1 MARRHNGRA
10 STKITDDL
18 ARYILNPSTFDKWA
32 GYSLKQRVAS
42 IKEDYDISIHITT
55 LSQFYARNNVTRRVA
70 NYRY

>member
-18 ARYILNPSTFDKWA
+18 ARYILEKSTFNKWA

-42 IKEDYDISIHITT
+42 IKRDYDITIHITT
-55 LSQFYARNNVTRRVA
+55 LRQFYVRNNVTRRVA

>member
-18 ARYILNPSTFDKWA
+18 ARYILEKSTFNKWA

-42 IKEDYDISIHITT
+42 IKEDYGMSIHITT
-55 LSQFYARNNVTRRVA
+55 LR
-70 NYRY
+70 